1 MLDEVG
7 QERTQARQESMLP
20 RETPGVELRKEV
32 YALIAEVR
40 DVVRTLPAAQTEVP
54 ELQRLAMAAAAG
66 PGSARAIIET
76 AGGAAV
82 ANALMQ
88 ASATFRSTGHFANSD
103 LLERLAFVV
112 AGWERRVRPRKR

>member
-7 QERTQARQESMLP
+7 QERSQAPWESMPP
-20 RETPGVELRKEV
+20 RETPSVELRKEV
-32 YALIAEVR
+32 FALIGEVR
-40 DVVRTLPAAQTEVP
+40 DVLRTLPATLTDVP
-54 ELQRLAMAAAAG
+54 ELQRLSMAAAAG
-66 PGSARAIIET
+66 PASARAIIET

-88 ASATFRSTGHFANSD
+88 ASATFRSTGHFADSD
-103 LLERLAFVV
+103 LLERLAFVI